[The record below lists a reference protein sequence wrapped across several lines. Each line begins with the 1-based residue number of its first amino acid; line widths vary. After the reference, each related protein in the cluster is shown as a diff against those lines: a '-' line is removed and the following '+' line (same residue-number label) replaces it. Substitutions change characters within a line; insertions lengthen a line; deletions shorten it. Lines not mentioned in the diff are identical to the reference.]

1 MILPA
6 LHHSVLPLKFLK
18 ATYYIK
24 STHTFFLYLTENI
37 TCITFATSLK
47 LYGQLFII
55 LWIKSV
61 LIWQNLFCNGMLYAE
76 QDVIPLTEYSIK
88 LQLYL
93 RIYSKRMWVITF
105 GVLCISHDEM
115 ASSHCLLLPR
125 QTVDRPSSGCTLG
138 TGKARVSFPAG
149 GTAGPFKVKQSVM
162 GVWSED

>member
-1 MILPA
+1 MI
-6 LHHSVLPLKFLK
+6 KFLK
-18 ATYYIK
+18 ATYYIN
-24 STHTFFLYLTENI
+24 STHNFFLISNREYYMHHICHKPEIMWPIIYYSFNKVSINLTESI
-37 TCITFATSLK
+37 
-47 LYGQLFII
+47 
-55 LWIKSV
+55 
-61 LIWQNLFCNGMLYAE
+61 CNGMLDAE